1 MIGYCI
7 FIALLVAGDQL
18 IKLWAQGTLKPLG
31 SIDLLSGV
39 LSLTYHENFGAAW
52 GILQGQR
59 WLLLSVTGVV
69 IAGLLAALVM
79 GKLRGRLLNLSVA
92 LIVAGGLG
100 NLLDRTFHAGGFVVD
115 YIYFE
120 LIDYPIFNLADSCV
134 CVGTFLLAFYILF
147 VEGKEPRKAGEGEE
161 THPRDGSGEASPETD
176 EIAADGETAKD
187 AKDDDTTRAAETAGP
202 SADPDRTG
210 ETAKDSETT
219 GTAGPDAPADTS
231 QPS

>member
-18 IKLWAQGTLKPLG
+18 IKLWAQEVLKSLG
-31 SIDLLSGV
+31 SIDLLPGV
-39 LSLTYHENFGAAW
+39 FSLTYHENFGAAW

-69 IAGLLAALVM
+69 IAGLLAALLM
-79 GKLRGRLLNLSVA
+79 EKLQGRLLNLSVA

-100 NLLDRTFHAGGFVVD
+100 NLLDRALHVGGFVVD
-115 YIYFE
+115 YLYFS
-120 LIDYPIFNLADSCV
+120 LIDFPIFNLADSCV

-147 VEGKEPRKAGEGEE
+147 VEGKEPQKAGKGEG
-161 THPRDGSGEASPETD
+161 THPPDGSGEASPETD
-176 EIAADGETAKD
+176 E
-187 AKDDDTTRAAETAGP
+187 TAGP
-202 SADPDRTG
+202 SSGPDGTD

-219 GTAGPDAPADTS
+219 NADGTAGPDAPADTPQLS
-231 QPS
+231 